1 MALRYFTN
9 VIKKRSTAFIIS
21 DFIDDNLS
29 QDTLTI
35 ANRKHDLV
43 AFQIYDKRD
52 AELPDVGLIKMK
64 DAETGE
70 RLWVDTSSRKVRM
83 MYKNI
88 WDERKLK
95 FQQMISKAGVDSVSM
110 EASEDYVKALMRLF
124 KMRT

>member
-1 MALRYFTN
+1 MHILIVKMVFSWQI
-9 VIKKRSTAFIIS
+9 V
-21 DFIDDNLS
+21 
-29 QDTLTI
+29 LTI
-35 ANRKHDLV
+35 CL
-43 AFQIYDKRD
+43 
-52 AELPDVGLIKMK
+52 GLIKMK

-110 EASEDYVKALMRLF
+110 EASDDYVKALMRLF
-124 KMRT
+124 KMRN